1 MAQTLFEKLQLTDE
15 KNILIQGLPSTIE
28 KQFVKLSFCKN
39 VTPLLKSRKIDFAL
53 VFALNQKQ
61 LNDILTEVVPALQEK
76 AKLWVS
82 FPKLSS
88 KIVSDLNR
96 CCTWQFLKDKGYE
109 ESEEVVLDY
118 IWSAI
123 QFFKISPI
131 VETGQNKLE
140 PLKMT
145 KRKIEVIDI
154 ENSFA

>member
-1 MAQTLFEKLQLTDE
+1 MAQTLFDKLQLNDE

-61 LNDILTEVVPALQEK
+61 LNDILQEVVPALHPN

-96 CCTWQFLKDKGYE
+96 CCTWEYLKERGYE
-109 ESEEVVLDY
+109 GGEEVVLDY

-123 QFFKISPI
+123 QFSRKALVPIISTSLLKPMKAAKKKVVTE
-131 VETGQNKLE
+131 VE
-140 PLKMT
+140 
-145 KRKIEVIDI
+145 D
-154 ENSFA
+154 SFV